1 MSRTKKTQP
10 KQTHTEEHIRN
21 KVRRK
26 IENIERDIFDGIKE
40 DIRNEILAEYC
51 FHFTSESSVF
61 DTSDMRSKASMVVA
75 TCQKEAA
82 KVMGMVEVNFNP
94 GLFACLKN
102 DIADILDEEVKKIED
117 KVMGLV
123 EAAKSDR

>member
-1 MSRTKKTQP
+1 MSKTKKTQP

-26 IENIERDIFDGIKE
+26 IENIERDIFDDIKK

-51 FHFTSESSVF
+51 FYFTSESSVF
-61 DTSDMRSKASMVVA
+61 DTSDMRSKASMVVGL
-75 TCQKEAA
+75 CQKEAA

-102 DIADILDEEVKKIED
+102 DISDILDEEVKKIED

>member
-1 MSRTKKTQP
+1 MSKTKKTQP

-26 IENIERDIFDGIKE
+26 IENIERDIFDDIKK

-61 DTSDMRSKASMVVA
+61 DTSDMRSKASMA
-75 TCQKEAA
+75 ARLCQEEAA
-82 KVMGMVEVNFNP
+82 KVMGMVEVDFNP
-94 GLFACLKN
+94 GLFGCLKR
-102 DIADILDEEVKKIED
+102 DISDILDEEVKKIED

>member
-1 MSRTKKTQP
+1 MSRTKKTRT

-61 DTSDMRSKASMVVA
+61 DTSDMRSKASMA
-75 TCQKEAA
+75 ARLCQEEAA
-82 KVMGMVEVNFNP
+82 KVMGMVEVDFNP
-94 GLFACLKN
+94 GLFGCLKR
-102 DIADILDEEVKKIED
+102 DISDILDEEVKKIED

>member
-1 MSRTKKTQP
+1 MSKTKKTQP

-26 IENIERDIFDGIKE
+26 IENIERDIFDGIKK
-40 DIRNEILAEYC
+40 DIANEI
-51 FHFTSESSVF
+51 F
-61 DTSDMRSKASMVVA
+61 
-75 TCQKEAA
+75 AA

-102 DIADILDEEVKKIED
+102 DISDILDEEVKKIED